1 MNGARLIKQFLEG
14 KGTLTAKAYRQDL
27 EDLRLQFKSPTTTR
41 AVERLFGGS
50 HQAAQALVGSYMAAM
65 KRRGLAPATINRR
78 LSMLR
83 SLGKKAM
90 VLGYTEWRLEAE
102 NVRAEKVRNTR
113 GPGRENIVM
122 MFEFLKA
129 QSATK
134 PALRDLAI
142 FRMCYDLGL
151 RRGEICELNVSDIVH
166 EGLRVRRKGKL
177 SKQVLVLPTSTRAAL
192 EAWLEVRGPKPGPL
206 FINFDE
212 IHRSKTGKRLTG
224 SAIYEIVKSRGQQA
238 GVKVPVRPHGIRHT
252 AITDARVAAAKRG
265 HGLDDLVDF
274 SGHADVRTLKHYLD
288 DEKSIQGTISSDIAL
303 PE

>member
-1 MNGARLIKQFLEG
+1 MNSARLLKQFLEA
-14 KGTLTAKAYRQDL
+14 KGILTAKAYRQDL
-27 EDLRLQFKSPTTTR
+27 EDLRLQLKAPTTTR
-41 AVERLFGGS
+41 AVEKLFGGS
-50 HQAAQALVGSYMAAM
+50 HQAAQALVSSYLAAM

-83 SLGKKAM
+83 SLGKKAR

-102 NVRAEKVRNTR
+102 NVRAEKVRNTK

-129 QSATK
+129 QSATR

-151 RRGEICELNVSDIVH
+151 RRGEICELNVSDIVA

-177 SKQVLVLPTSTRAAL
+177 SKQALVLPAATRSAL

-224 SAIYEIVKSRGQQA
+224 SAIYAIVKTRGQEA

-252 AITDARVAAAKRG
+252 AITDARAAAAKRG